1 MGYPGRRRDSV
12 RGGGFF
18 PSTGKPLAGT
28 RAVIARRALLLT
40 ALFAAPAAW
49 ARPRPGAL
57 DIRAIE
63 RRRLLPQAET
73 LLAAESRTIAAIA
86 APRSPA
92 GPQDYYSEGDY
103 WWPDPANPGGP
114 YIRRDGRSNPDKFDG
129 HRDALIAFGRT
140 VPALAALWDLTG
152 EPRFAEAAMRHLA
165 AWFVDPETR
174 MNPHLDHAQA
184 IIGVNT
190 GRAIGVID
198 TLQVVEV
205 ARAAALFARR
215 NAPGYAAIRAG
226 VEGWF
231 AAYLDWLTTS
241 PFGTEERDE
250 ANNHGSCWLLQAS
263 SFAALLGRDDILAD
277 ARTRLKTIIIPT
289 QIALDGRQPLELAR
303 TKPYAYSLFNLDVLA
318 ASAWLLGGSELIDW
332 KTPDGRSIG
341 GAIAWMAPFIADK
354 TKWPLPPDV
363 EYWEG
368 FPVRQPNLLFGGLAQ
383 KRGDWLELWRRL
395 NPDPAI
401 GEVVRNFPVRQP
413 LLWL

>member
-1 MGYPGRRRDSV
+1 M
-12 RGGGFF
+12 
-18 PSTGKPLAGT
+18 
-28 RAVIARRALLLT
+28 IARRALLLA
-40 ALFAAPAAW
+40 ALLAAPTAW
-49 ARPRPGAL
+49 ARPPAGGL

-63 RRRLLPQAET
+63 RRRLTPQADA
-73 LLAAESRTIAAIA
+73 LLAAVPRTIAAIA

-152 EPRFAEAAMRHLA
+152 ETSFADAAMRHLT
-165 AWFVDPETR
+165 AWFVDPKTR
-174 MNPHLDHAQA
+174 MNPNLNHAQA

-198 TLQVVEV
+198 TLQIVEV

-215 NAPGYAAIRAG
+215 DAPGYAAIRVG

-231 AAYLDWLTTS
+231 TAYLDWLTTS
-241 PFGTEERDE
+241 PFGVTERDE
-250 ANNHGSCWLLQAS
+250 KNNHGTCWLLQVS
-263 SFAALLGRDDILAD
+263 SFAALLGRQDILAD
-277 ARTRLKTIIIPT
+277 ARTRLQAVIIPT
-289 QIALDGRQPLELAR
+289 QITPDGRQPLELAR
-303 TKPYAYSLFNLDVLA
+303 TKPYAYALFNLDVLA
-318 ASAWLLGGSELIDW
+318 ASAWLLGGRELIDW

-341 GAIAWMAPFIADK
+341 GAIAWMAPYITDK
-354 TKWPLPPDV
+354 TKWPLPPDI
-363 EYWEG
+363 EYRDG
-368 FPVRQPNLLFGGLAQ
+368 FPVRQPSLLFGGLAQ
-383 KRGDWLELWRRL
+383 KRGDWLDLWQRL
-395 NPDPAI
+395 DPDPTI